1 MKVEFFIS
9 PEKVAFDGVNLCF
22 SIGRYFKIDLFKMND
37 AVFWFDELSIEIGFG
52 HNSEK
57 NVDTK
62 IRKFSSKLNF
72 VIAVSTFLAVEG
84 GDDYLSEE
92 GYFGH
97 EDGGLTI
104 FLAVG
109 A

>member
-1 MKVEFFIS
+1 MKVEFFIGS
-9 PEKVAFDGVNLCF
+9 EKVAFDGVDLCF
-22 SIGRYFKIDLFKMND
+22 SIGRYFQIDLFKMND
-37 AVFWFDELSIEIGFG
+37 AVFWFDELSVEVGFG

-62 IRKFSSKLNF
+62 IGKFSSKLNF
-72 VIAVSTFLAVEG
+72 VIAVSTLLAVEG
-84 GDDYLSEE
+84 RDDDLSEE
-92 GYFGH
+92 RYFCH
-97 EDGGLTI
+97 EDCCLSV